1 MKRLLIIFGVIA
13 VIFFGAAWGIGA
25 YLAVD
30 DLKDCAQTPDSTG
43 ACAAADAIVAVSG
56 GDTTARASEAITLY
70 KRGWAK
76 YIIFSGAAADKS
88 GPSNAAVMK
97 RQALLAGVPENAI
110 FIEAMS
116 ETTEENAANTTQIL
130 MSHKISSVILVT
142 SAYHERR
149 ATIEFKKSA
158 PSVVVRSHPVASDK
172 QWRGSSW
179 WLMPTGWILA
189 VQELGKII
197 IILRGE

>member
-1 MKRLLIIFGVIA
+1 MKKFLIIIGITIVVFSA
-13 VIFFGAAWGIGA
+13 VVFGIGR
-25 YLAVD
+25 YLGVD
-30 DLKDCAQTPDSTG
+30 DLASCGKTPTD
-43 ACAAADAIVAVSG
+43 AKKCAAADAIVAVSG
-56 GDTTARASEAITLY
+56 GDTTARADEAILLY
-70 KRGWAK
+70 QNGWAK
-76 YIIFSGAAADKS
+76 YIVFSGAAADKS

-97 RQALLAGVPENAI
+97 RQAIDAGVPENAI
-110 FIEAMS
+110 LIENKS
-116 ETTEENAANTTQIL
+116 ETTEENATNTSQIL
-130 MSHKISSVILVT
+130 EGKRISSVILVT

-179 WLMPTGWILA
+179 WLTPTGWILA